1 MFAWKTLKR
10 ALPVGAR
17 LVERHID
24 FDPRCKRCGESE
36 SIIHLLFHCPYAQQ
50 VWHDAPLARGFDPRG
65 IVDLEASWTAL
76 CATPSLPPSGVVSS
90 HLVPWIL
97 WIIWKERKNFVFKDC
112 SASAVDCLTLAIKSA
127 KEWDLGLNVKKVTYQ
142 KPPPVDVQ
150 QSSASTVVRTD
161 AAWRK
166 EDKKAGLGWTV
177 RSVTSHELRQK
188 KQVEHVSSA
197 LMAEGLAIREALL
210 CCRRQGLNSIHL
222 KSDSSQLI
230 SAINRKEPLTKIH
243 GILSDILNLCC
254 SPLMLISFSW
264 IPRDQ
269 NFVADSLSK
278 EALCMVGA
286 FTAPT

>member
-1 MFAWKTLKR
+1 MEFRTQRKE
-10 ALPVGAR
+10 G
-17 LVERHID
+17 
-24 FDPRCKRCGESE
+24 
-36 SIIHLLFHCPYAQQ
+36 
-50 VWHDAPLARGFDPRG
+50 
-65 IVDLEASWTAL
+65 DLSKA
-76 CATPSLPPSGVVSS
+76 
-90 HLVPWIL
+90 
-97 WIIWKERKNFVFKDC
+97 
-112 SASAVDCLTLAIKSA
+112 
-127 KEWDLGLNVKKVTYQ
+127 
-142 KPPPVDVQ
+142 PPVDVQ

-166 EDKKAGLGWTV
+166 EDKKAGFGWTV

-222 KSDSSQLI
+222 QSDSSQLI

-254 SPLMLISFSW
+254 SPAMLISFSW